1 MGKGVLIFVLASTL
15 SLSAMYMAGIE
26 SDVANATQQSEYQ
39 EEILARETATS
50 AYNLLV
56 SKVKRDFEGYRG
68 SYSDLSYGKATYDM
82 SATGAD
88 DGSVTV
94 VAVGKYGT
102 KEFEITGTVY
112 RGGDNVL
119 DAVTIMA
126 QVDEVEL
133 KNDYLITGEDAGG
146 GNAVHAVKTIWDAT
160 VSAFASEM
168 ELDQVIGTAGPGDVV
183 KEQPDVTI
191 AAIRGKIEAYN
202 GDSKIFSVAKD
213 FKSKDW
219 AKGKYAWGGN
229 EDGIMGTI
237 DAPVVAH
244 LKVDKAELSGDFT
257 GTGILLVEGD
267 LTMKDNA
274 SWNGL
279 VFVAGSESV
288 FKMEKQS
295 TITGA
300 VIMDGIDSFVNI
312 EAEKDGGDDAG
323 LLGGHFDVDVFEEPN
338 SDREI
343 YHQHAYD
350 DKFDTTV
357 LDIFASG
364 CKSGGLC
371 WNQVMGPLALD
382 EVEIVTFNASNSSGT
397 YSIKTN
403 SAEYSG
409 DVSNQV
415 AVTVDPADL
424 TEFKFTFDSLCAMA
438 PSSPSD
444 SQSRPDTRNGAFSV
458 RVFDTSAPG
467 YEAGSTDIGVN
478 SGLVYEAITY
488 WHTKDNS
495 SCGSSSSSSS
505 SSSEDDG
512 LWRDP
517 SGDVYAGTD
526 PVCVSEDDNDLYTD
540 AAERSKKWGSRKYQK
555 GTNGKSSKKW
565 WSPSGECG
573 ASDKGKT
580 TKQFIM
586 HDDASITYNSQ
597 SLKRLKDIVSEF
609 EEMLAAPVARRL
621 STASRDRDM
630 VRKMDGT
637 MAQKSSVQ

>member
-1 MGKGVLIFVLASTL
+1 MGKGVLIFVLASSL

-50 AYNLLV
+50 AYNILV
-56 SKVKRDFEGYRG
+56 SKVKRDFDGYRG

-82 SATGAD
+82 SATGAE

-102 KEFEITGTVY
+102 KEFEIVGTVS
-112 RGGDNVL
+112 RSGQNVL
-119 DAVTIMA
+119 DAVTLTA

-133 KNDYLITGEDAGG
+133 KDDYLITGEDAGG
-146 GNAVHAVKTIWDAT
+146 GNPVHAVKTIWDAT
-160 VSAFASEM
+160 VAAFGDEM
-168 ELDQVIGTAGPGDVV
+168 AVDQVIGTGGDGDVV
-183 KEQPDVTI
+183 KEELDITV
-191 AAIRGKIEAYN
+191 AALRGKIEAYS
-202 GDSKIFSVAKD
+202 GTGKLISVAKN

-219 AKGKYAWGGN
+219 AKDNSAWGASD
-229 EDGIMGTI
+229 DGIMGTA
-237 DAPVVAH
+237 DAPAVAH
-244 LKVDKAELSGDFT
+244 IKADKVELSGDFT

-267 LTMKDNA
+267 LTLKDNA

-279 VFVAGSESV
+279 IFVAGSESV

-295 TITGA
+295 SVSGA
-300 VIMDGIDSFVNI
+300 VIMDGIDSVLQQ
-312 EAEKDGGDDAG
+312 EQSGGDDAG
-323 LLGGHFDVDVFEEPN
+323 LLGGHFDVDVFEEPD

-357 LDIFASG
+357 LDIFAPG

-371 WNQVMGPLALD
+371 WSQVMGPLAVD

-397 YSIKTN
+397 YSIKTG
-403 SAEYSG
+403 SSQYTG
-409 DVSNQV
+409 DVSNPLSL
-415 AVTVDPADL
+415 TVDPADL

-467 YEAGSTDIGVN
+467 YVAGSTDIGVN

-488 WHTKDNS
+488 WHTKDTSNCAS
-495 SCGSSSSSSS
+495 APAAGVGV
-505 SSSEDDG
+505 DAP
-512 LWRDP
+512 WVDP
-517 SGDVYAGTD
+517 SGDLYAGSD
-526 PVCVSEDDNDLYTD
+526 PICESEDENDFYTD
-540 AAERSKKWGSRKYQK
+540 ASERSKKWGSRKYQK
-555 GTNGKSSKKW
+555 ATAGKSSKKW
-565 WSPSGECG
+565 WNPTGECG
-573 ASDKGKT
+573 DSDKGKT

-586 HDDASITYNSQ
+586 KDDASIQYNSAA
-597 SLKRLKDIVSEF
+597 LKRMKNVLDEF
-609 EEMLAAPVARRL
+609 DEMNGAPVARRL
-621 STASRDRDM
+621 GTASRNRDM

-637 MAQKSSVQ
+637 MADKPSAQ